1 MRIASVLTPINELH
15 LKLAA
20 QIGVTD
26 IVGRYPRSSEFEPLH
41 ALQKQI
47 ESADLQ
53 LSVIE
58 GHVPMRQIVLGLDGT
73 DDEIENMQNLIRN
86 MGKLDIPILT
96 YNFMATGD
104 MSRTSFTTSDRGGA
118 LVSSFDETNMEDAP
132 PENRATSE
140 ELWQRLR
147 NLLEQVIPVAE
158 KSGVKLA
165 MHPDDPP
172 MSRFRGSDQIMST
185 RADYEKLVDLVESE
199 SNGICLCQGCF
210 SEMGEDVPASI
221 RALGQS
227 IVYAHFRDVIGCVPK
242 FQETFHDCGQTD
254 MPETV
259 RAYKEIG
266 FNGPA
271 RPDHVPLLEGED
283 GEATGYSMLGRLF
296 AVGYMRGLIQA
307 VYGS

>member
-1 MRIASVLTPINELH
+1 MRIASVLTPLTESH
-15 LKLAA
+15 LKLAS

-26 IVGRYPRSSEFEPLH
+26 IVGRYPGSDSD
-41 ALQKQI
+41 ALLTLKKQV
-47 ESADLQ
+47 ESAGLQ

-58 GHVPMRQIVLGLDGT
+58 GYVPLRQVVLGLDGT
-73 DDEIENMQNLIRN
+73 DDEIKNIQNLIRN
-86 MGKLDIPILT
+86 MGKLGIPILT

-104 MSRTSFTTSDRGGA
+104 MSRTSFTTLDRGGA
-118 LVSSFDETNMEDAP
+118 LVSSFDEALMEDAP
-132 PENRATSE
+132 PENRAGSDQ
-140 ELWQRLR
+140 LWLRLK
-147 NLLEQVIPVAE
+147 NFLEQVIPVAE
-158 KSGVKLA
+158 QSGVKLA

-172 MSRFRGSDQIMST
+172 MSRFRGSDQIMSS
-185 RADYEKLVDLVESE
+185 RADYERLVDLVESE

-221 RALGQS
+221 RALGKS
-227 IVYAHFRDVIGCVPK
+227 IVYAHFRDVRGCVPK

-266 FNGPA
+266 FTGPA
-271 RPDHVPLLEGED
+271 RPDHVPLLEGEQ
-283 GEATGYSMLGRLF
+283 GEATGYSMMGRLF

>member
-1 MRIASVLTPINELH
+1 MRIASVLTPITESH
-15 LKLAA
+15 LRLAA

-26 IVGRYPRSSEFEPLH
+26 IVGRYPGSSDYESL
-41 ALQKQI
+41 LDLKKQI
-47 ESADLQ
+47 ESAGLH
-53 LSVIE
+53 LTVIE

-73 DDEIENMQNLIRN
+73 DDEIENIQNLIRN
-86 MGKLDIPILT
+86 MGKLDIPLLT

-104 MSRTSFTTSDRGGA
+104 MSRTSFTTPDRGGA
-118 LVSSFDETNMEDAP
+118 LVSSFDDSMMEDAP

-140 ELWQRLR
+140 VLWERLR
-147 NLLEQVIPVAE
+147 NLLEQVVPVAE
-158 KSGVKLA
+158 ESGVKLA

-185 RADYEKLVDLVESE
+185 KADYEKLVELVESE

-210 SEMGEDVPASI
+210 SEMGEDVPDCI
-221 RALGQS
+221 RTLGQN
-227 IVYAHFRDVIGCVPK
+227 IVYAHFRDVNGCVPK

-266 FNGPA
+266 FDGPA
-271 RPDHVPLLEGED
+271 RPDHVPLIEGEH
-283 GEATGYSMLGRLF
+283 GEAKGYTMLGRLF

-307 VYGS
+307 VYED